1 MAGSGAVLSVGNSL
15 VAYLTAVNELARDSG
30 GWRAGELPAR
40 LQCRDRRHRHARGR
54 GHDHLLALPAR
65 GRSVFAQ
72 PPGAARSGAGPT
84 FPLGLELHY
93 LVTAWA
99 ANAAREHEAL
109 AWVMRELYRH
119 PVLDRSVLAPID
131 VWRAEE
137 AVHLVPTEL
146 STEDMMRIWDA
157 IRPEYRLSV
166 TWCARVVR
174 FDRDA
179 LADSGQP
186 VVATRFAFG
195 RPEPVEAT
203 DG

>member
-15 VAYLTAVNELARDSG
+15 VAYLTAVNELARAAKENVQASFQLVSSAEIADVATPE
-30 GWRAGELPAR
+30 AGATITFWLYRLGVDPFLRNRPAT
-40 LQCRDRRHRHARGR
+40 
-54 GHDHLLALPAR
+54 P
-65 GRSVFAQ
+65 
-72 PPGAARSGAGPT
+72 RSGAGPV
-84 FPLGLELHY
+84 FPLGLDLHY

-109 AWVMRELYRH
+109 EWVMRALYQH
-119 PVLDRSVLAPID
+119 PILDRSVLAPID
-131 VWRAEE
+131 VWRADE
-137 AVHLVPTEL
+137 AVHLVATEL

-174 FDRDA
+174 LDRDA
-179 LADSGQP
+179 LGESGRP
-186 VVATRFAFG
+186 VVASRFAFG
-195 RPEPVEAT
+195 RPEPAEAT